1 MEGLRDFYIG
11 IPEMEINALE
21 KQYYPY
27 SAYIS
32 IEKVI
37 ESFVDIITDIKNKP
51 DLKDSLF
58 EEGLAILQEVA
69 KRDHV
74 SDDELQAAIQK
85 YHEMCGR

>member
-1 MEGLRDFYIG
+1 MLLY
-11 IPEMEINALE
+11 ALE

-27 SAYIS
+27 SRYIS
-32 IEKVI
+32 IEEVI
-37 ESFVDIITDIKNKP
+37 KHYTYLVTSTKNNP

-74 SDDELQAAIQK
+74 SDEELQAAVRK
-85 YHEMCGR
+85 YQEMCGR